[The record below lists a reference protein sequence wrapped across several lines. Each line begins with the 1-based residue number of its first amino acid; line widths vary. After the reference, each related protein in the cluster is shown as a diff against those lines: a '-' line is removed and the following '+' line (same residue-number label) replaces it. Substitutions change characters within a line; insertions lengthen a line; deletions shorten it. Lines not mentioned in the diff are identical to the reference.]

1 MERKGITK
9 FTLWSSCILT
19 PTPLNQ
25 EDHSLLVPIPM
36 TSQGHSLSS
45 LQGRCI
51 DVTLVNP
58 HCTQMSYGPMTCF
71 GPSQDYFPL
80 NSCCS
85 LCQHRPQICSQLP
98 SRMYPLNSFCSWC
111 QQHSQI
117 CSQLPSRMLP
127 LIPPTA
133 RARYRTTLSLPPP

>member
-1 MERKGITK
+1 MERKDITK
-9 FTLWSSCILT
+9 VHRMVLT
-19 PTPLNQ
+19 YPNSNSLIQ

-58 HCTQMSYGPMTCF
+58 HCIQMFYGPMTYL

-85 LCQHRPQICSQLP
+85 WYQHYPQICSQLP
-98 SRMYPLNSFCSWC
+98 SRRYPLNSFCSWC
-111 QQHSQI
+111 QHHSQI

-133 RARYRTTLSLPPP
+133 RALCRTTLSLPSP